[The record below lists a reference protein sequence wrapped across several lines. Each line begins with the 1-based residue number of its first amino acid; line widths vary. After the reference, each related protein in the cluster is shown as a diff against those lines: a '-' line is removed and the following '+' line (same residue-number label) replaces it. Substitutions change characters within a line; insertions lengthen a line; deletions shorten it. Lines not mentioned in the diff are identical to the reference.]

1 MVIELNI
8 FTAKKDESADPQPKV
23 ADKDEESKPEVQNAA
38 NGGNDSA

>member
-1 MVIELNI
+1 MVLNLNI
-8 FTAKKDESADPQPKV
+8 FTAKKDEPADPQPKV